1 MKNKNSKPE
10 ILVKLKM
17 RKIYKFLLFVVTLL
31 IIMVMALAFIYINR
45 SDNVLDSDIEVNGT
59 LSINYVDGKRF
70 NVTKNN
76 QIKFSITNSSAETSY
91 YHINFSKV
99 RGNGTYKLLLDGE
112 IVLEGILKST
122 DEITTD
128 YISIDA
134 NMTKLYTLEITN
146 SEENNSLNGL
156 INIRM
161 QNKHITT
168 FANTILKNNPFK
180 EESLTRVGYE
190 AATTEEG
197 LIKSS
202 DDIGN
207 SYYFRGS
214 ISNNYVLINNLYF
227 RIVRINGDETVRLV
241 LDGITNN
248 VASYYT
254 NTNFNYKDSTIRT
267 TLNAW
272 FQDNLREYT
281 SYIANAKFCS
291 DISNDNAG
299 NSLAASR
306 VLTNKI
312 PTLNCLGES
321 INDSIGLL
329 TVDEV
334 ILAGAAPHGTNQSY
348 YLYNSNIN
356 NPWFTMS
363 SAKGSDTFIN
373 FFTIDINGNLRSDID
388 GSLYRGVRP
397 VINLIKNVEVTG
409 SGTYNDPYKIVK
421 N

>member
-1 MKNKNSKPE
+1 
-10 ILVKLKM
+10 
-17 RKIYKFLLFVVTLL
+17 
-31 IIMVMALAFIYINR
+31 
-45 SDNVLDSDIEVNGT
+45 
-59 LSINYVDGKRF
+59 
-70 NVTKNN
+70 
-76 QIKFSITNSSAETSY
+76 
-91 YHINFSKV
+91 
-99 RGNGTYKLLLDGE
+99 
-112 IVLEGILKST
+112 
-122 DEITTD
+122 
-128 YISIDA
+128 
-134 NMTKLYTLEITN
+134 MTKIYTLEITN

-321 INDSIGLL
+321 VNDSIGLL

-334 ILAGAAPHGTNQSY
+334 ILAGATPHGTNQSY